1 MYMINATALYAG
13 LFGLAYSVLSWRVS
27 SMRMTKKIPIFDGG
41 DLEMGRTIR
50 VHANFI
56 EYVPIFLIMLMSYE
70 MLGGSHTMAYLY
82 GLVFLVGR
90 ILHSYG
96 LGFAEKYS
104 KDFKKVSNQH
114 FRAVGAVFTYLILL
128 LLSLTLLWK
137 SI

>member
-1 MYMINATALYAG
+1 MHMINATALYAG
-13 LFGLAYSVLSWRVS
+13 LFGLAYAVLSWRVS
-27 SMRMTKKIPIFDGG
+27 SMRMSKKIPIFDGG

-56 EYVPIFLIMLMSYE
+56 EYVPIFLIMLLLYE
-70 MLGGSHTMAYLY
+70 VLGGSHTMAHLY

-104 KDFKKVSNQH
+104 KDLKKVTNQQ
-114 FRAVGAVFTYLILL
+114 FRAVGAVLTYLILV
-128 LLSLTLLWK
+128 LLSLSLLWK